1 MFHTLARI
9 LPRRYQA
16 ALVVLSLGAAA
27 GLGTFASSSQS
38 GAETKGQVKTLAF
51 EPLAGHTEVSSER
64 NQPQSTATQVQ
75 NQPVQSGFAQNEMA
89 RLAEEKA
96 LVQPKPL
103 QSRLP
108 LPSVSSAGRK
118 PQNGVPQAGSIA
130 MKPPTPP
137 HAPARRVRTAQA
149 EIRPS
154 ESKR

>member
-9 LPRRYQA
+9 LPRRYPA

-27 GLGTFASSSQS
+27 GLGTFASSGQS
-38 GAETKGQVKTLAF
+38 GAETKGQLKTLAS
-51 EPLAGHTEVSSER
+51 EHPAGHTQIPSER
-64 NQPQSTATQVQ
+64 NQPQSTATPVQ
-75 NQPVQSGFAQNEMA
+75 NQPVQSGFAQIEIA
-89 RLAEEKA
+89 RLAQEKA

-108 LPSVSSAGRK
+108 LPLVSSAGRK

-137 HAPARRVRTAQA
+137 QAPARRVRTAQA
-149 EIRPS
+149 EIKPS